1 MRRFRR
7 IILFAGLVAL
17 ALFLLLPRLEVS
29 VAPGSILVLELS
41 GEYVEAAETPLL
53 SRLLTEPRRPFVSLL
68 SELAKAERDDR
79 LAAVVLRVR
88 GLQVGWAKAQEL
100 REAIEDLA
108 QGGRRVVAY
117 LELETFGSN
126 LDYFVASAAEEVY
139 ASPAMRAPLVGLAA
153 EYLFLG
159 GLWEL
164 FGVELEVERVG
175 RYKTA
180 ADTIAGRSMSQAN
193 REMADALLD
202 SLDAQ
207 FVGGIA
213 ESRDLRREAVRAAI
227 DAAPIDPHEMLV
239 HGLIDEALF
248 FDELVEKL
256 GDGPVVRG
264 AAYASVDPASVG
276 FDPVARFALVYGSG
290 GVVLGDGSIS
300 PMGGPILASDAVS
313 EALENAARDPSIDAI
328 IFRIDSPGGSALA
341 SDIVWRAA
349 ERAKQENKPLIASF
363 SDVAASGGYY
373 VAAGADAIVASPA
386 SITGSIGVFA
396 MRPVLG
402 GLYDKL
408 DIGFEALVRGAHAD
422 LQTTS
427 QPLSE
432 ASRERMRAEVVSIY
446 DLFVERVAEGRAL
459 EVERVDELGRGRVWT
474 GAQAAERDLV
484 DALGGLRAAT
494 RRAAEEL
501 ELDPDADVALVAYP
515 PPMTLAEQVAEFLRG
530 GRTRLGVHA
539 PQLEWV
545 QRLEPWLR
553 AAAEGTPAVLPPFT
567 VDVR

>member
-1 MRRFRR
+1 MRRLRR
-7 IILFAGLVAL
+7 FILFAGLVAL

-29 VAPGSILVLELS
+29 VAPGSILVLDLS
-41 GEYVEAAETPLL
+41 GKYVEAAETPLL
-53 SRLLTEPRRPFVSLL
+53 SRLLSEPRRPFVSLL

-213 ESRDLRREAVRAAI
+213 ESRDLQREAVRAAI
-227 DAAPIDPHEMLV
+227 DAAPIDPHEMLA

-248 FDELVEKL
+248 FDELVKRL

-264 AAYASVDPASVG
+264 AEYATVEPASVG

-290 GVVLGDGSIS
+290 SVVLGDGSIS
-300 PMGGPILASDAVS
+300 PMGNPILASDAVS
-313 EALENAARDPSIDAI
+313 DALENAARDPSIDAI

-341 SDIVWRAA
+341 SDIVWRAV
-349 ERAKQENKPLIASF
+349 ERAKQEGKPLIASF
-363 SDVAASGGYY
+363 SDVAGSGGYY
-373 VAAGADAIVASPA
+373 VAAGADAIIASPA
-386 SITGSIGVFA
+386 SLTGSIGVFA
-396 MRPVLG
+396 LRPVLG

-408 DIGFEALVRGAHAD
+408 GIGFESLVRGAHAD
-422 LQTTS
+422 LQLTS

-459 EVERVDELGRGRVWT
+459 EAERVDELGRGRVWT
-474 GAQAAERDLV
+474 GAQAVERDLV

-494 RRAAEEL
+494 RRAKEEL
-501 ELDPDADVALVAYP
+501 ELEPDADVALVAYP
-515 PPMTLAEQVAEFLRG
+515 PPMTLAEQVGEFLRG
-530 GRTRLGVHA
+530 GRTRLGLHA
-539 PQLEWV
+539 PHLEWV

-553 AAAEGTPAVLPPFT
+553 AAAEGTPVALLPFAVE
-567 VDVR
+567 VR

>member
-1 MRRFRR
+1 MRRLRR
-7 IILFAGLVAL
+7 IILFAGLAAL
-17 ALFLLLPRLEVS
+17 ALFLLLPHFEAS
-29 VAPGSILVLELS
+29 VAPGSILVLDLE
-41 GEYVEAAETPLL
+41 GEFVEAAEPPLL
-53 SRLLTEPRRPFVSLL
+53 SRLLAEPRRPFVSLL

-79 LAAVVLRVR
+79 LEAVVLRVR

-100 REAIEDLA
+100 RGAIEELA
-108 QGGRRVVAY
+108 QGGRHVVAY

-126 LDYFVASAAEEVY
+126 LDYFVASAAQEVY
-139 ASPAMRAPLVGLAA
+139 ASPAMRAPIVGLAA

-180 ADTIAGRSMSQAN
+180 ADTFAGRSMSEAN
-193 REMADALLD
+193 REMANALLD

-207 FVGGIA
+207 FVAGIA
-213 ESRDLRREAVRAAI
+213 QSRDLPRDAVRAAI
-227 DAAPIDPHEMLV
+227 DAAPIDPQEMLA
-239 HGLIDEALF
+239 HGLIDGALF

-264 AAYASVDPASVG
+264 AEYAAVEPASVG

-300 PMGGPILASDAVS
+300 PMGSPVLASDAVS
-313 EALENAARDPSIDAI
+313 EALENAASDPSIDAV
-328 IFRIDSPGGSALA
+328 IFRVDSPGGSPLA

-349 ERAKQENKPLIASF
+349 ERAKQQDKPLIASF

-386 SITGSIGVFA
+386 SITGSIGVLA
-396 MRPVLG
+396 MRAVLG

-408 DIGFEALVRGAHAD
+408 DIGFESLMRGAHAD
-422 LQTTS
+422 LQITS
-427 QPLSE
+427 QALSE

-484 DALGGLRAAT
+484 DALGGLRTAT
-494 RRAAEEL
+494 RRAKQEL
-501 ELDPDADVALVAYP
+501 ELDPDADVALVVYP
-515 PPMTLAEQVAEFLRG
+515 PPRTLAEQVAEFLRG
-530 GRTRLGVHA
+530 AHARLGPHA
-539 PQLEWV
+539 PHLEWV
-545 QRLEPWLR
+545 RRLEPWLR
-553 AAAEGTPAVLPPFT
+553 AAAEGAPAALLPFA

>member
-1 MRRFRR
+1 MRRLRR

-17 ALFLLLPRLEVS
+17 ALFLLLPRFEVS
-29 VAPGSILVLELS
+29 VAPGSILVLDLK
-41 GEYVEAAETPLL
+41 GEYVEAAEPPLF
-53 SRLLTEPRRPFVSLL
+53 SRLLAEPRRPFVSLL
-68 SELAKAERDDR
+68 SEIAKAERDDR

-88 GLQVGWAKAQEL
+88 GLRVGWAKAQEL
-100 REAIEDLA
+100 RDAIEELA
-108 QGGRRVVAY
+108 QGGRHVVAY

-126 LDYFVASAAEEVY
+126 LDYFVASAAEAVY

-180 ADTIAGRSMSQAN
+180 ADTFAARSMSEAN
-193 REMADALLD
+193 REMAEALLD

-207 FVGGIA
+207 FVAGIA
-213 ESRDLRREAVRAAI
+213 ESRDLPRDAVRAVI
-227 DAAPIDPHEMLV
+227 DAAPIDPQEMLS

-256 GDGPVVRG
+256 GGGPVVGG
-264 AAYASVDPASVG
+264 AEYAAVEPASVG

-290 GVVLGDGSIS
+290 GVVLGDGSAS
-300 PMGGPILASDAVS
+300 PMGSPILASDVVG
-313 EALENAARDPSIDAI
+313 EALESAARDPSIDAI
-328 IFRIDSPGGSALA
+328 IFRVDSPGGSALA

-349 ERAKQENKPLIASF
+349 ERAKQQDKPLIASF

-386 SITGSIGVFA
+386 SITGSIGVLA
-396 MRPVLG
+396 LRPVLG

-408 DIGFEALVRGAHAD
+408 EIGFESLVRGAHAD
-422 LQTTS
+422 LQLS
-427 QPLSE
+427 SRPLSE
-432 ASRERMRAEVVSIY
+432 ASRARMRAEVVSVY

-459 EVERVDELGRGRVWT
+459 ERERVDELGRGRVW
-474 GAQAAERDLV
+474 
-484 DALGGLRAAT
+484 
-494 RRAAEEL
+494 EL
-501 ELDPDADVALVAYP
+501 ELDLEADVALVVYP
-515 PPMTLAEQVAEFLRG
+515 APRTLAEQIGEFLRG
-530 GRTRLGVHA
+530 ARVRLGPQA
-539 PQLEWV
+539 PHLEWLR
-545 QRLEPWLR
+545 RLEPWLR
-553 AAAEGTPAVLPPFT
+553 AAADGAPAALLPFA

>member
-1 MRRFRR
+1 MRRLRR
-7 IILFAGLVAL
+7 LILFAGLVAL
-17 ALFLLLPRLEVS
+17 ALFLLLPRFEVS
-29 VAPGSILVLELS
+29 VDPGSILLLDLA
-41 GEYVEAAETPLL
+41 GEYVEAAEPPLL
-53 SRLLTEPRRPFVSLL
+53 SRLLAEPRRPFVSLL

-100 REAIEDLA
+100 REAIGDLA
-108 QGGRRVVAY
+108 RGGRRVVAY
-117 LELETFGSN
+117 LELETFASN
-126 LDYFVASAAEEVY
+126 LDYFVASAAQGVY

-159 GLWEL
+159 GLWEI

-207 FVGGIA
+207 FVEGIA
-213 ESRDLRREAVRAAI
+213 QSRNLPREAVRATI
-227 DAAPIDPHEMLV
+227 DAAPIDSQEMLA

-256 GDGPVVRG
+256 GGGPVVRG
-264 AAYASVDPASVG
+264 ADYAAVEPASVG

-290 GVVLGDGSIS
+290 GVVLGDGSVS
-300 PMGGPILASDAVS
+300 PTGGPILASDAVS
-313 EALENAARDPSIDAI
+313 EALENAAMDPSIDAI

-349 ERAKQENKPLIASF
+349 ERTKREGKPLIASF

-396 MRPVLG
+396 LRSVLG

-408 DIGFEALVRGAHAD
+408 DIGFESLVRGAHAD
-422 LQTTS
+422 LLTTS
-427 QPLSE
+427 RPLSE

-459 EVERVDELGRGRVWT
+459 EVQRVDALGRGRVWT

-494 RRAAEEL
+494 RRAKQEL
-501 ELDPDADVALVAYP
+501 ELDPDADVALVVYP
-515 PPMTLAEQVAEFLRG
+515 PPMTFVEQIAEFLGG
-530 GRTRLGVHA
+530 GRARLGLRA

-545 QRLEPWLR
+545 RRLEPWLR
-553 AAAEGTPAVLPPFT
+553 AAAEGAPVALLPFAI
-567 VDVR
+567 DVR

>member
-7 IILFAGLVAL
+7 IILFAGLVVL
-17 ALFLLLPRLEVS
+17 GLFLLLHRFEFS
-29 VAPGSILVLELS
+29 VAPGSILVLDLS
-41 GEYVEAAETPLL
+41 GEYVEAAEPPLF

-207 FVGGIA
+207 FVAGIA
-213 ESRDLRREAVRAAI
+213 QSRDLQREAVRAAI
-227 DAAPIDPHEMLV
+227 DAAPVDPHEMLA

-248 FDELVEKL
+248 FDELVERL

-264 AAYASVDPASVG
+264 AEYAAVEPASVG

-349 ERAKQENKPLIASF
+349 ERAVQQGKPLIASF

-373 VAAGADAIVASPA
+373 VAAGADAIIASPA

-396 MRPVLG
+396 LRPVLG

-408 DIGFEALVRGAHAD
+408 DIGFESLVRGAHAD
-422 LQTTS
+422 LQLTS

-446 DLFVERVAEGRAL
+446 DLFVARVAEGRAL

-494 RRAAEEL
+494 RRAGEEL

-515 PPMTLAEQVAEFLRG
+515 PPMTLVEQVGEFLGG
-530 GRTRLGVHA
+530 GRTRLGVRA
-539 PQLEWV
+539 PHLEWV

-553 AAAEGTPAVLPPFT
+553 AAAEGAPVALLPFAVE
-567 VDVR
+567 VR

>member
-1 MRRFRR
+1 MRRSRK
-7 IILFAGLVAL
+7 IILIAGLVIL
-17 ALFLLLPRLEVS
+17 ALYLLLPRFEVS
-29 VAPGSILVLELS
+29 VAPGSILVLDLS
-41 GEYVEAAETPLL
+41 GEYVEAAEMPLL
-53 SRLLTEPRRPFVSLL
+53 SRLLSEPRRPFVALL

-88 GLQVGWAKAQEL
+88 GLQIGWAKAQEL

-108 QGGRRVVAY
+108 QAGRRVVAY

-159 GLWEL
+159 GLWER

-180 ADTIAGRSMSQAN
+180 ADTLAGRGMSEAH

-207 FVGGIA
+207 FVDGIA
-213 ESRDLRREAVRAAI
+213 RSRNLRHEAVRAAI
-227 DAAPIDPHEMLV
+227 DAAPIDPQEMLA

-248 FDELVEKL
+248 FDELVEML
-256 GDGPVVRG
+256 GDGPLVRG
-264 AAYASVDPASVG
+264 AEYASVDPASVG

-290 GVVLGDGSIS
+290 GVTLGDGSVS
-300 PMGGPILASDAVS
+300 PAGGPILASDTVS
-313 EALENAARDPSIDAI
+313 QALEDAAGDPSIDAV

-341 SDIVWRAA
+341 SDVVWRAL
-349 ERAKQENKPLIASF
+349 ERAVQHDKPVIASF

-373 VAAGADAIVASPA
+373 VAVAADAIVASPA
-386 SITGSIGVFA
+386 SITGSIGVVA
-396 MRPVLG
+396 IRAVLG
-402 GLYDKL
+402 GLYEKL
-408 DIGFEALVRGAHAD
+408 DIGSESLVRGAHAD
-422 LQTTS
+422 LQITS
-427 QPLSE
+427 RPLSE

-459 EVERVDELGRGRVWT
+459 EAERVDELGRGRVWT

-484 DALGGLRAAT
+484 DELGGLRAAT
-494 RRAAEEL
+494 RRAKREL
-501 ELDPDADVALVAYP
+501 ELDPDVDVALVAYP
-515 PPMTLAEQVAEFLRG
+515 PPMTLAEQVGEFLRG
-530 GRTRLGVHA
+530 GVRLGLDA
-539 PQLEWV
+539 PHLEWV
-545 QRLEPWLR
+545 RRFEPWLR
-553 AAAEGTPAVLPPFT
+553 AASEGAPAALPPFAI
-567 VDVR
+567 DVR